1 MAKIVTVPD
10 EVITP
15 SSGRWYWKEDSNS
28 LEFQPSGNV
37 AVDPKD
43 RKGHWKKNISF
54 NDHPGKKDRAP
65 SGRYDVDRGQG
76 KGPARQGLTS
86 KSARSKATKE
96 TTVTLQRVKSVVLS
110 SLIEVN
116 VQTQSFEKCLFE
128 LSQFDEFLLGLLNYF
143 SSFFERITLESKPKT
158 MTTEPSQAEKKAMA
172 EIKAYMEAAQH
183 RLAKSYCVLILG
195 LGLPEHHHMGCGSD
209 RVSSTYKDREIY
221 ETLYRFCVH
230 LVWIVFRRKEYEVIN
245 KEMGRMLRS
254 DVFNPAL
261 RIKNIPEDEEDDGK
275 AQETID
281 ADHHSKKL
289 LSPAEYRRRKPKRPA
304 ITQIINQRSPVLVS
318 LLPTPKEENEYLFER
333 MTLDSTGG
341 STGSSQDDEGGHK
354 IKLCHRVG
362 IIGEPL
368 DQFNPMTLAPLGS
381 EQDEENDDDDQGKA
395 NSQFGSPSPDHGGLT
410 RQQTELS
417 QATTE
422 VFSDD
427 DDDDDIQ

>member
-1 MAKIVTVPD
+1 MAKTVTLPE
-10 EVITP
+10 EVIMP
-15 SSGRWYWKEDSNS
+15 SSGKWYWKEDTNT
-28 LEFQPSGNV
+28 LEFQASTNL
-37 AVDPKD
+37 AIDPKD
-43 RKGHWKKNISF
+43 KKGHRKKNITF

-116 VQTQSFEKCLFE
+116 IQTHSFEMCLFE
-128 LSQFDEFLLGLLNYF
+128 LNQFDEFLLGLLNYF
-143 SSFFERITLESKPKT
+143 SSFFEQIVLESKPKT

-172 EIKAYMEAAQH
+172 EIKAYMEAAQ
-183 RLAKSYCVLILG
+183 RKLAKSYCVLILG

-209 RVSSTYKDREIY
+209 RVSSTYKDRELY

-230 LVWIVFRRKEYEVIN
+230 LVWIVFRRKEYELIN

-261 RIKNIPEDEEDDGK
+261 RIKNIPEDEEDDVKG
-275 AQETID
+275 QEAID
-281 ADHHSKKL
+281 ADHLNKKL
-289 LSPAEYRRRKPKRPA
+289 LSPAEYRRKKPKRPA

-318 LLPTPKEENEYLFER
+318 LLPTPKEEHDYLFER
-333 MTLDSTGG
+333 MTLDSTG
-341 STGSSQDDEGGHK
+341 SNANASQGDEGGPK
-354 IKLCHRVG
+354 IKLNHKVG

-368 DQFNPMTLAPLGS
+368 NQFNPMTLAPLGS
-381 EQDEENDDDDQGKA
+381 EQDEENDDDQGKT
-395 NSQFGSPSPDHGGLT
+395 NSQFGTPSPDHGGLT
-410 RQQTELS
+410 RQHTDMS

-427 DDDDDIQ
+427 DDDDIDM